1 MGAISSSLDERVA
14 LLTKLDSVY
23 CAGLQEDELRR
34 MAEPAKLIE
43 APKGEFLYHQGELAL
58 HVYLLV
64 SGLVKILCTHPS
76 GRRAIIKFIKP
87 GLAFRIAHPTATA
100 RYLASAQA
108 ATDVRALRWD
118 IHDALS
124 LLETSPQ
131 LARNSVAV
139 LTQMLA
145 DFAVSL
151 SEFACGCAEER
162 LRGVLQR
169 LGEDLRE
176 DDHAVLPIT
185 QQELADSTGLSLYT
199 VNRILKSLEQLG
211 IVERHRH
218 LLIVWPAKLRAYTR
232 IQTRP

>member
-1 MGAISSSLDERVA
+1 MGTIPASLGERVA
-14 LLTKLDSVY
+14 LLTKLGGVY
-23 CAGLQEDELRR
+23 CTGLHEDELRK
-34 MAEPAKLIE
+34 MAESAQLVE
-43 APKGEFLYHQGELAL
+43 VPKGEFLYHQGELAIY
-58 HVYLLV
+58 VYLLV
-64 SGLVKILCTHPS
+64 SGLVKILCTHSS
-76 GRRAIIKFIKP
+76 GRRTIIKFIKP
-87 GLAFRIAHPTATA
+87 GLAFRVAYLTTTA
-100 RYLASAQA
+100 RYIVSAQA
-108 ATDVRALRWD
+108 ATDVQALRWD
-118 IHDALS
+118 IHDAIS
-124 LLETSPQ
+124 LLEASPQ

-145 DFAVSL
+145 DFIVFL

-169 LGEDLRE
+169 LGEDLRAN
-176 DDHAVLPIT
+176 DYAVLPIT

-218 LLIVWPAKLRAYTR
+218 EIIVWPSKLQSYTR